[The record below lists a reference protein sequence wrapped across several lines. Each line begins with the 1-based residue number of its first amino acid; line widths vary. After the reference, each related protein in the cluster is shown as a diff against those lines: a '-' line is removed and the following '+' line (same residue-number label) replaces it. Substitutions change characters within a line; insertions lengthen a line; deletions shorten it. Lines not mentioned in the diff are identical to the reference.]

1 MKRLISFIFIFLL
14 TGIVFAQRV
23 DTSLV
28 VGEFTIEKV
37 TDGDTFRFKGLDK
50 STRLLGID
58 TEETYK
64 DKKAREKS
72 SELEKN
78 WPQAYYDQQKASKHK
93 RPVKMD
99 TPFGFEAWM
108 WAKDISSNVSKV
120 RLEKD
125 ENARY
130 IDSYG
135 RYLVYVI
142 LYKDGKWVNY
152 NIECVKLGYSPY
164 FNKYGN
170 SKRFHKEFVEAQK
183 YAQEHK
189 LGIWNSETKCYPD
202 YPERLKW
209 WNKRAEQIE
218 NYEQKYASIDNYF
231 DLMNNG
237 EYERLENYLGKEVTV
252 FGNISEVSDKKTP
265 YLIRIGIRIGL
276 NFDIVLFEENA
287 ELLPLLKMDE
297 KKDYYIYAKG
307 KLTEYRGKYQI
318 VLNNVEQL
326 WME

>member
-142 LYKDGKWVNY
+142 LYKDGKWV
-152 NIECVKLGYSPY
+152 
-164 FNKYGN
+164 
-170 SKRFHKEFVEAQK
+170 
-183 YAQEHK
+183 
-189 LGIWNSETKCYPD
+189 
-202 YPERLKW
+202 
-209 WNKRAEQIE
+209 
-218 NYEQKYASIDNYF
+218 
-231 DLMNNG
+231 
-237 EYERLENYLGKEVTV
+237 
-252 FGNISEVSDKKTP
+252 ISEVSDKKTP